1 MPVLRNTML
10 RFIIRRL
17 IITIPTILVVITL
30 TWGLVRLAP
39 GNFYSGEKRLP
50 AAIEK
55 NIRAK
60 YGLDKPWYEQYG
72 LAMRQIVTLD
82 FGTSLKYEGQSVRAI
97 IARSLPVSASIG
109 ILAYLLALIIGVT
122 AGSIAA
128 LKQNSISDYASMA
141 LAMLGISVPN
151 FVLGPVLVLL
161 FSLTL
166 YWLPPSRWGGFP
178 SRNLILPVLT
188 LSALYMAYIARL
200 TRAGMLEVLRSDYI
214 RTARAKGLTERA
226 VVMRHALRGGLMP
239 VVSFTGPAL
248 AFLLTGTVVVEKIFA
263 LPGLGNY
270 FIQASLNRDE
280 PLIIGIV
287 AFIAITLLLMNLLVD
302 VVYAYLD
309 PRVRY

>member
-1 MPVLRNTML
+1 ML

-17 IITIPTILVVITL
+17 LVTIPTILVVITI
-30 TWGLVRLAP
+30 TWVLIKLAP

-50 AAIEK
+50 PAIEK
-55 NIRAK
+55 NIREK

-72 LAMRQIVTLD
+72 RMMWTIVRHGD
-82 FGTSLKYEGQSVRAI
+82 FGTSLKYEGQSVNTI
-97 IARSLPVSASIG
+97 IARSLPVSAAVG
-109 ILAYLLALIIGVT
+109 LLAYLLALIVGIT

-128 LKQNSISDYASMA
+128 LKQNSRWDYSSMA
-141 LAMLGISVPN
+141 AAMLGISIPN
-151 FVLGPVLVLL
+151 FVLGPILVLV

-188 LSALYMAYIARL
+188 LSAVYMAYIARL

-214 RTARAKGLTERA
+214 RTARAKGLSEKD
-226 VVMRHALRGGLMP
+226 VVVRHALRGGLMP
-239 VVSFTGPAL
+239 VVSYTGPAL
-248 AFLLTGTVVVEKIFA
+248 AFLLTGTVVVERIFA

-287 AFIAITLLLMNLLVD
+287 AFIAIALLLMNLLVD
-302 VVYAYLD
+302 IAYAFLD

>member
-1 MPVLRNTML
+1 ML

-17 IITIPTILVVITL
+17 LITIPTILVVITI
-30 TWGLVRLAP
+30 TWGLIKLAP
-39 GNFYSGEKRLP
+39 GNFYSGEKKLP
-50 AAIEK
+50 PAIEK
-55 NIRAK
+55 NIREK
-60 YGLDKPWYEQYG
+60 YGLDKPWYQQYG
-72 LAMRQIVTLD
+72 RTMWNILRHGD
-82 FGTSLKYEGQSVRAI
+82 FGTSLKYEGQSVNTI
-97 IARSLPVSASIG
+97 IARSFPVSASIG
-109 ILAYLLALIIGVT
+109 ILAYLLALIVGIA

-128 LKQNSISDYASMA
+128 LKQNSRLDYASMA
-141 LAMLGISVPN
+141 LAMLGISIPN
-151 FVLGPVLVLL
+151 FVLGPLLVLV
-161 FSLTL
+161 FSLSL

-188 LSALYMAYIARL
+188 LSAIYTAYVARL

-214 RTARAKGLTERA
+214 RTARSKGLSERN
-226 VVMRHALRGGLMP
+226 VLIKHALRGGLMP
-239 VVSFTGPAL
+239 VVSYTGPAL

-287 AFIAITLLLMNLLVD
+287 AFIAITLLMMNLLVD
-302 VVYAYLD
+302 IAYAFLD

>member
-1 MPVLRNTML
+1 MV

-17 IITIPTILVVITL
+17 LITIPTILVVITI
-30 TWGLVRLAP
+30 TWGLIKLAP

-50 AAIEK
+50 PAIEK
-55 NIRAK
+55 NIREK
-60 YGLDKPWYEQYG
+60 YGLDKPWYQQYG
-72 LAMRQIVTLD
+72 KTMWNIVRHLD
-82 FGTSLKYEGQSVRAI
+82 FGTSLRFEGQSVNTI
-97 IARSLPVSASIG
+97 IRRSLPVSAAVG
-109 ILAYLLALIIGVT
+109 ILAYLLALVVGITI
-122 AGSIAA
+122 GSIAA
-128 LKQNSISDYASMA
+128 LKQNSRWDYASMA
-141 LAMLGISVPN
+141 FAMLGISIPN
-151 FVLGPVLVLL
+151 FVLGPILVLV

-178 SRNLILPVLT
+178 SRNLVLPVIT

-214 RTARAKGLTERA
+214 RTARAKGLSEKD
-226 VVMRHALRGGLMP
+226 VIIKHALRGGLMP
-239 VVSFTGPAL
+239 VVSFTGPTL
-248 AFLLTGTVVVEKIFA
+248 AFLLTGTVVVERIFS

-302 VVYAYLD
+302 IVYAYLD
-309 PRVRY
+309 PRVRYQ

>member
-1 MPVLRNTML
+1 MV

-17 IITIPTILVVITL
+17 LVTIPTILVVISI
-30 TWGLVRLAP
+30 TWVLIKLAP

-55 NIRAK
+55 NIREK
-60 YGLDKPWYEQYG
+60 YGLDKPWYQQYG
-72 LAMRQIVTLD
+72 RTMWNIIGHGD
-82 FGTSLKYEGQSVRAI
+82 FGTSLRFEGQSVNSI
-97 IARSLPVSASIG
+97 IARSLPVSAGIG
-109 ILAYLLALIIGVT
+109 ILAYILALAVGIT

-128 LKQNSISDYASMA
+128 LKQNSRWDYASMA
-141 LAMLGISVPN
+141 GAMLGISIPN
-151 FVLGPVLVLL
+151 FVLGPILVLV
-161 FSLTL
+161 FSLSL

-178 SRNLILPVLT
+178 SRNLILPILT
-188 LSALYMAYIARL
+188 LSAVYMAYIARL

-214 RTARAKGLTERA
+214 RTARSKGLSEKD
-226 VVMRHALRGGLMP
+226 VVVRHALRGGLMP
-239 VVSFTGPAL
+239 VVSYTGPAL
-248 AFLLTGTVVVEKIFA
+248 AFLLTGTVVVERIFA

-287 AFIAITLLLMNLLVD
+287 AFIAIALLLMNLLVD
-302 VVYAYLD
+302 IAYAFLD